1 MRKKTSAFLTTLA
14 ACLLG
19 PVAQA
24 AEHPLDVVLL
34 LDMQPQQRAGDR
46 LFVTD
51 MSGTPRVNRQL
62 YPARL
67 NACLLRNVTVPSD
80 LKNVT
85 EESWG
90 YAQLARR
97 LTQGKRTD
105 LLDIQGTYA
114 SAGAPDADKAL
125 QRLVQAWLRAQGATA
140 GLELARCGG
149 TPTLPNSLGYSNYEN
164 NDLHE
169 ELVAIP
175 RVLLPYVQDLP
186 RYAKATAGDY
196 SKTMLFSFDELL
208 GPAQTLSAAKQAQ
221 VDLDSRYAQ
230 LAASDDRSQVAAL
243 VRAAGALP
251 RSGGE
256 LDYCATAAMDAALIL
271 GYRSLGLD
279 MLPALLNEQISDSRN
294 RIRFAGNTAYDSV
307 NDIFIAITSQRKPCQ
322 VVLGTAKEVVD
333 LRAALAAQGRGAQ
346 SALYGALLP
355 LDDARDRYARSLDQG
370 YENYG
375 QLAFARTI
383 GAGTAALKQLR
394 TYGVQSL
401 ADYNREAAAMQDSGH
416 TAETSATAVLNFLQ
430 DRKDAQGNGRSTLA
444 QRDARLAQLRRER
457 EQLEQ
462 ARRERRAAYEQ
473 QFPYEA
479 VLSCSTGQQH
489 QSLLPCFMADGLN
502 SHLEITSGTAY
513 VLYQPWEFARL
524 GAETPGEGLVIP
536 LRAAFE
542 ITAQNIGERMVLRAM
557 VRETATGR
565 TVYEKGAARF
575 GVIRISRE

>member
-19 PVAQA
+19 PVALA

-383 GAGTAALKQLR
+383 GAGSAALKQLR

-430 DRKDAQGNGRSTLA
+430 DRKDAQGYGRSTLA

-473 QFPYEA
+473 EFPYEA

-536 LRAAFE
+536 LRAGFE
-542 ITAQNIGERMVLRAM
+542 LTAQNIGERMVLRAR

>member
-1 MRKKTSAFLTTLA
+1 
-14 ACLLG
+14 
-19 PVAQA
+19 
-24 AEHPLDVVLL
+24 
-34 LDMQPQQRAGDR
+34 
-46 LFVTD
+46 
-51 MSGTPRVNRQL
+51 
-62 YPARL
+62 
-67 NACLLRNVTVPSD
+67 
-80 LKNVT
+80 
-85 EESWG
+85 
-90 YAQLARR
+90 
-97 LTQGKRTD
+97 
-105 LLDIQGTYA
+105 
-114 SAGAPDADKAL
+114 
-125 QRLVQAWLRAQGATA
+125 LVQAWLRAQGATA

-383 GAGTAALKQLR
+383 GAGSAALKQLR

-473 QFPYEA
+473 EFPYEA

-542 ITAQNIGERMVLRAM
+542 LTAQNIGERMVLRAR

>member
-1 MRKKTSAFLTTLA
+1 MRKNTSAFLITLA
-14 ACLLG
+14 ASLLG
-19 PVAQA
+19 PVVQA

-34 LDMQPQQRAGDR
+34 LDMQPHQRASER

-80 LKNVT
+80 LKSVT

-90 YAQLARR
+90 YAQLARG
-97 LTQGKRTD
+97 LTKGKRAD
-105 LLDIQGTYA
+105 LLDIEGTYA

-125 QRLVQAWLRAQGATA
+125 HRVVEAWLRAQGATA

-149 TPTLPNSLGYSNYEN
+149 SPTVPNSLGYSNYES

-169 ELVAIP
+169 GLVAVP
-175 RVLLPYVQDLP
+175 RVLLPYVQGLP
-186 RYAKATAGDY
+186 RYAKATAGAY
-196 SKTMLFSFDELL
+196 SKTMLVSFDELL
-208 GPAQTLSAAKQAQ
+208 GPARTLSAAKQARI
-221 VDLDSRYAQ
+221 DLDSRYAQ
-230 LAASDDRSQVAAL
+230 LAASDERGEVAAL

-251 RSGGE
+251 RFGGE
-256 LDYCATAAMDAALIL
+256 LDYCATAAMDADLVR

-279 MLPALLNEQISDSRN
+279 MLPALLNEQIGNSRN
-294 RIRFAGNTAYDSV
+294 RIRFGGNTVYDSV

-322 VVLGTAKEVVD
+322 VVVGTPKEIVD
-333 LRAALAAQGRGAQ
+333 LRAALAAQGRGTQ

-383 GAGTAALKQLR
+383 GAGSAALEQLR

-416 TAETSATAVLNFLQ
+416 TADTSATGVITFLQ
-430 DRKDAQGNGRSTLA
+430 DRKDAQSNGRSTLE

-457 EQLEQ
+457 EQVEQ

-473 QFPYEA
+473 EFPYEA

-489 QSLLPCFMADGLN
+489 QSLLPCFMGDGLN
-502 SHLEITSGTAY
+502 SHIEITNGTAY

-524 GAETPGEGLVIP
+524 GAETPREGLVIP
-536 LRAAFE
+536 LRAAFQ
-542 ITAQNIGERMVLRAM
+542 IAAQNIGERMVLRAL

>member
-19 PVAQA
+19 PVALA

-62 YPARL
+62 YPVRL

-383 GAGTAALKQLR
+383 GAGSAALKQLR

-473 QFPYEA
+473 EFPYEA

-536 LRAAFE
+536 LRAGFE
-542 ITAQNIGERMVLRAM
+542 LTAQNIGERMVLRAR